1 MRPPLGRRIDWAHPL
16 AKDLVGCWLFNERSG
31 DRIYDLSNNGNDG
44 ILTSMDPISDW
55 VFGEDGP
62 ALDFDQVDDY
72 INAGSNNSLNIIG
85 AGLSI
90 VVWFNGRAN
99 PAGWESLVGKRSGSQ
114 AYSLELGVDHVIRFA
129 TYGVSDTEMTT
140 DTNAYS
146 SGELTHI
153 VASYAGAFKTIYVN
167 GAQEKQVAA
176 TGNITTSASNLG
188 FASLNGGAASS
199 LFDGSISKIIMIFS
213 RGLSAEEA
221 MQLYVAPYQMFK
233 QPIPLA
239 AYAWPE
245 TQIDQ
250 AWVLNA
256 SNPTTPTLTS
266 VIYTLVLT
274 GTPDGETDLTL
285 PMSSFQGRLRDLNSS
300 WLACVIPN
308 ARQYAADINLR
319 PNGELV
325 ITRTGIMTDGS
336 ISSVEIARV
345 DLEEIREDKGSKNSS
360 CTLSGHKTLTP
371 IAPVTIQL
379 QGVSYR
385 ASYGGK
391 RRVRAQ
397 MDSNLRPWDRVEVES
412 EIFYISA
419 ITYVVNPITTLMEVT
434 EA

>member
-16 AKDLVGCWLFNERSG
+16 ARGMAGFWLFNEKSG
-31 DRIYDLSNNGNDG
+31 DRLYDLSNNGNDG
-44 ILTSMDPISDW
+44 ILTSMDPVSDW

-72 INAGSNNSLNIIG
+72 INAGDNSSLDLIG
-85 AGLSI
+85 DSLTI
-90 VVWFNGRAN
+90 EVRFKGRAN
-99 PAGWESLVGKRSGSQ
+99 PSGWEALVGKRSGSQ
-114 AYSLELGVDHVIRFA
+114 GYSLELGVNHVIRFA

-140 DTNAYS
+140 DINAYS
-146 SGELTHI
+146 SGEETHI
-153 VASYAGAFKTIYVN
+153 VAVYDGAYKRIYVN
-167 GAQEKQVAA
+167 GVLEKETAA
-176 TGNITTSASNLG
+176 TGNITTSASKLG
-188 FASLNGGAASS
+188 IASLNGDGASS
-199 LFDGSISKIIMIFS
+199 LFDGSISRVRVYSKDFS
-213 RGLSAEEA
+213 EDEA
-221 MQLYVAPYQMFK
+221 IQLYAAPYQMFK

-245 TQIDQ
+245 SQVDQ
-250 AWVLNA
+250 RWVLEA
-256 SNPTTPTLTS
+256 TNPATSTLTS

-274 GTPDGETDLTL
+274 GAPDGESDLTL
-285 PMSSFQGRLRDLNSS
+285 PISSFQGRLRDLNSS
-300 WLACVIPN
+300 WLSCVVPN

-319 PNGELV
+319 PNGEMV
-325 ITRTGIMTDGS
+325 ITRSGIMTDGS
-336 ISSVEIARV
+336 ILSVEIARV

-391 RRVRAQ
+391 RHVRAQ
-397 MDSNLRPWDRVEVES
+397 MDSNLRPWDRVEVED

-419 ITYVVNPITTLMEVT
+419 ITYMVNKVMTLMEIT